1 MLRSFYQNLES
12 VIARNP
18 REANLGGIPTTINKV
33 RAYIRVRAA
42 RKDLAPDG
50 SDLQIL
56 EDDHCWV
63 LIFYLLRCGFVKEAA
78 EYVTKK
84 QSSFRAIDRN
94 FITYITGYAS
104 STDRRLSRS
113 VQDRINAE
121 YSQRSRIAPEHS
133 IDPYRMACYKVI
145 GRCELNKRNIDS
157 VGQGVEDWIWLQ
169 FNLAREVNRVEEVA
183 GEVFALEEVQQT
195 IKEIG
200 QRHFSKGAEGAGGYG
215 IYFFLQILGGMFEE
229 AVAYLYPYSYVAAV
243 HFAIALD
250 FYGLLRVSDFSVS
263 ESELCECLFPFRISF
278 GLLTDRFSNIH
289 HSTTPSDQLWPDDWL
304 LHSGLP
310 HRER

>member
-1 MLRSFYQNLES
+1 M
-12 VIARNP
+12 IARNP
-18 REANLGGIPTTINKV
+18 RDANLGGIPTTINKV

-56 EDDHCWV
+56 EGDYCWA

-104 STDRRLSRS
+104 SADRRLSRS

-133 IDPYRMACYKVI
+133 IDPYRMACYKIV
-145 GRCELNKRNIDS
+145 GRCELSKRNIDS

-200 QRHFSKGAEGAGGYG
+200 QRHFSKGSEGGGGYG

-229 AVAYLYPYSYVAAV
+229 AVAYLYPYSYVAAA

-250 FYGLLRVSDFSVS
+250 FYGLLRVSDFAVS
-263 ESELCECLFPFRISF
+263 ESELCKYLH
-278 GLLTDRFSNIH
+278 LLGIGMDPTDR
-289 HSTTPSDQLWPDDWL
+289 WL
-304 LHSGLP
+304 K
-310 HRER
+310 

>member
-1 MLRSFYQNLES
+1 M
-12 VIARNP
+12 IARNP

-42 RKDLAPDG
+42 RKDLASDG

-56 EDDHCWV
+56 EDDYCWV

-104 STDRRLSRS
+104 SPDRRLSRS

-133 IDPYRMACYKVI
+133 IDPYRMACYKII

-157 VGQGVEDWIWLQ
+157 VSQGVEDWIWLQ

-250 FYGLLRVSDFSVS
+250 FYGMLRVSDFSVS
-263 ESELCECLFPFRISF
+263 EPELCECLLYRSNN
-278 GLLTDRFSNIH
+278 GLLTDGSSNVH
-289 HSTTPSDQLWPDDWL
+289 HATTPSDQFWPYDWL

-310 HRER
+310 HCER